1 MFLQEKVGAGPPER
15 AGKSGPQSSRSTRR
29 PALRTRRRWL
39 RAMMAPL
46 LLLFVAACASSG
58 RRDLHPR
65 SADEHQLR
73 QEAAATASPEPL
85 YQLSLLYL
93 EQNRIDDAVLVLQE
107 CLQRDADYT
116 PALTLLAR
124 TLYQAGR
131 VFEALDW
138 FSRRPVEAWP
148 EPVQINIA
156 LLQAEA
162 GNTIEAR
169 HILESR
175 LQGAW
180 SRQARSNLAYLDLL
194 DEETMTA
201 RKNLETLIRQNID
214 SPEVLNNLAVARL
227 RDGDVEGSV
236 EILQRLTST
245 HRDFAV
251 AHMNLALL
259 LQHWLFDEKGAARA
273 QEHLDTM
280 VQPLLSEAVVDQLL
294 DPAFVER
301 TAPPVPPPPA
311 EERP

>member
-1 MFLQEKVGAGPPER
+1 
-15 AGKSGPQSSRSTRR
+15 
-29 PALRTRRRWL
+29 
-39 RAMMAPL
+39 
-46 LLLFVAACASSG
+46 
-58 RRDLHPR
+58 
-65 SADEHQLR
+65 
-73 QEAAATASPEPL
+73 
-85 YQLSLLYL
+85 
-93 EQNRIDDAVLVLQE
+93 
-107 CLQRDADYT
+107 
-116 PALTLLAR
+116 
-124 TLYQAGR
+124 

-138 FSRRPVEAWP
+138 FSRRPVEDWP

-175 LQGAW
+175 LHGAW
-180 SRQARSNLAYLDLL
+180 SRQARTNLAYLDLL

-245 HRDFAV
+245 HHNFAA

-259 LQHWLFDEKGAARA
+259 LQHWLFDEKGAARS
-273 QEHLDTM
+273 QEHLDTL
-280 VQPLLSEAVVDQLL
+280 VQPVLSEAVVDQLL
-294 DPAFVER
+294 DPAFVEH